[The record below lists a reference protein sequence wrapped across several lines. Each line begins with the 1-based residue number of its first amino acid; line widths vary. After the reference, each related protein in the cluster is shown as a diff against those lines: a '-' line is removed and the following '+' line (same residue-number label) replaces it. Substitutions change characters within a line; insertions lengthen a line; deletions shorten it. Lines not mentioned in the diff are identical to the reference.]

1 MTAALACI
9 VCGTDL
15 RASAKFCDACGT
27 PVARMGLPAEY
38 KQVTVLFADV
48 VRSMDVAASVGAER
62 LREIMTDLVNRS
74 AAVVQRYGGT
84 LDKFTG
90 DGVMAVF
97 GAPAALEDHALRGC
111 LAALGIQDEAKCL
124 AAEVG
129 HQDGVDLSLR
139 IGLNSGQV
147 IAGEI
152 GSGSLAYTA
161 VGEEVGRARRM
172 ESIAPPGAVMLSAS
186 TARLVEGKAILGD
199 SERIQLKG
207 GQNWVVARRLL
218 GVGAKR
224 HRISES
230 ALVGRKS
237 ELTALKAAL
246 DRSIAG
252 RGSVVGLAGPAGIGK
267 TRLAGEIL
275 QLARSLG
282 VTVFST
288 FCESHAAD
296 VPFGVAARLL
306 RAVGRING
314 LDDQRARA
322 RMREQITDADP
333 QDMLLLDDL
342 LGIADPNVALPKIA
356 PDARRRRLVAL
367 IAASQLACTRPAVLL
382 VEDAHWIDAVSESM
396 LADFLAVTPQ
406 TRWLVLVTYRPE
418 YQGPLRHVAGAK
430 SMSLGLLSNT
440 ETVALVGQLLGWDPS
455 VGEIA
460 EIIAE
465 RAAGNPFF
473 AEEITRELAERCI
486 LDGDAGCHLC
496 AETAVEVRVPATLQA
511 TIAARIDRLRPAAKR
526 MLSAAAVIGYSFD
539 PDLLAVFG
547 IDASVEELIAADL
560 VDRVHFNEGPE
571 YTFRHP
577 LVRTVAYESQLKSDR
592 ARLHRQLAVAIE
604 ARECDSADSKAAL
617 IAEHLAAAGDL
628 RAAFGWHMRA
638 AAWAT
643 NRDIMTAR
651 RSWERAQE
659 IADALPADTTDRA
672 AMRIAPRTMLCG
684 IALRLPTKVAGRRF
698 NELRELCT
706 ASGDNASLAI
716 AMAGLVAEHA
726 LRNRLPQASQ
736 LASEAMGLA
745 ESLAEPTLTVGL
757 SAPLFYAKV
766 ENAEWDVLL
775 QWSQRVIDLADG
787 DPHKGNFIIGSPLAV
802 ALGAR
807 AVARWHLGRP
817 GWRTDLHRCLA
828 MGRSSD
834 PESYAMVITA
844 YLGGISNGVLRSDD
858 SAISEIEN
866 ALGIAERSCNDS
878 ALTVIRAT
886 LGLALVHHQAATMRH
901 RGQKMLTELCQRKG
915 CGVADLFLRKGY
927 GVSNS
932 PIVEV
937 SLLRERAR
945 GGERDETIPLMRR
958 VVERLFLEERSP
970 AWSAAATAVLVE
982 TLLERGAGSDVVE
995 AKAASAR
1002 LLAAPGDGSRVRD
1015 VWLLR
1020 LSALLAGAHGDQ
1032 AAYRKSV
1039 DRYRALAKSLNYEG
1053 HIVWADAMGR
1063 TRSRKASADC
1073 PGTAAGLGTQSLID

>member
-1 MTAALACI
+1 MTAVLACV
-9 VCGTDL
+9 VCGTEL
-15 RASAKFCDACGT
+15 RSSAKFCDACGT
-27 PVARMGLPAEY
+27 PIARMGLPAEY

-48 VRSMDVAASVGAER
+48 VGSMDVAASVGAER

-111 LAALGIQDEAKCL
+111 LAALGIQDEAKRL

-139 IGLNSGQV
+139 VGLNSGLV

-152 GSGSLAYTA
+152 GPGGLAYTA

-172 ESIAPPGAVMLSAS
+172 ESVAPPGAVMLSAS
-186 TARLVEGKAILGD
+186 TARLVEREAILGEP
-199 SERIQLKG
+199 ERVQIKG
-207 GQNWVVARRLL
+207 GHNPVVARRLF

-224 HRISES
+224 QRALFSES
-230 ALVGRKS
+230 ALIGRKS
-237 ELTALKAAL
+237 GLTALKATL

-267 TRLAGEIL
+267 TRLAGEVM
-275 QLARSLG
+275 QLARSRG
-282 VTVFST
+282 VAVFST

-306 RAVGRING
+306 RTVGRVNG

-322 RMREQITDADP
+322 RMRAQITEADP
-333 QDMLLLDDL
+333 EDMLLLDDL
-342 LGIADPNVALPKIA
+342 LGIADPDLALPKIA

-396 LADFLAVTPQ
+396 LADFLEVTPQ

-418 YQGPLRHVAGAK
+418 YRGPLRHVAGAK
-430 SMSLGLLSNT
+430 SISLGLLNNT
-440 ETVALVGQLLGWDPS
+440 ETAALVGQLLGLDPS
-455 VGEIA
+455 VSEIA
-460 EIIAE
+460 GIIAE

-473 AEEITRELAERCI
+473 AEEIARELAERKV
-486 LDGDAGCHLC
+486 LEGEPGRHLC
-496 AETAVEVRVPATLQA
+496 TEKAAEVRVPVTLQA

-526 MLSAAAVIGYSFD
+526 MLSAAAVIGDSFS
-539 PDLLAVFG
+539 PDLLEGLG

-560 VDRVHFNEGPE
+560 VNRVQFDEGAE

-592 ARLHRQLAVAIE
+592 ARLHRQLAAAIE
-604 ARECDSADSKAAL
+604 ARGCDSADPRAAL

-628 RAAFGWHMRA
+628 RAAFSWHMRA

-643 NRDIMTAR
+643 NRDITTAQ
-651 RSWERAQE
+651 RSWERAQD
-659 IADALPADTTDRA
+659 IADALPVDTADRA

-684 IALRLPTKVAGRRF
+684 IALRVPTKVAGRRF
-698 NELRELCT
+698 DELRELCT
-706 ASGDNASLAI
+706 ASGDKASLAI
-716 AMAGLVAEHA
+716 AMAGLVADHT
-726 LRNRLPQASQ
+726 LRNRLRQASQ

-757 SAPLFYAKV
+757 SAPLIYAKV
-766 ENAEWDVLL
+766 ENAEWDDLL

-787 DPHKGNFIIGSPLAV
+787 DPDKGNFIIGSPLAV

-807 AVARWHLGRP
+807 AVGRWHLGRP
-817 GWRTDLHRCLA
+817 GWRNDLRRCLA
-828 MGRSSD
+828 MGRSAD

-844 YLGGISNGVLRSDD
+844 YLGGIPNGVLGPHD
-858 SAISEIEN
+858 SAINEIEH
-866 ALGIAERSCNDS
+866 ALRIAERSCNDC
-878 ALTVIRAT
+878 AVTVIRAT
-886 LGLALVHHQAATMRH
+886 LGLALVHHQTTAMRH
-901 RGQKMLTELCQRKG
+901 RGQKLLAELFLRRE
-915 CGVADLFLRKGY
+915 CGVADLFLRKGD
-927 GVSNS
+927 GVSNP
-932 PIVEV
+932 PIIEV

-945 GGERDETIPLMRR
+945 SGERDETIPLMRG
-958 VVERLFLEERSP
+958 VVDRLFREERLP
-970 AWSAAATAVLVE
+970 AWSAFATAVLVE
-982 TLLERGAGSDVVE
+982 TLLDRGADSDVVE
-995 AKAASAR
+995 AEAATGR
-1002 LLAAPGDGSRVRD
+1002 LAAAPSDGSRVRD
-1015 VWLLR
+1015 IWLLR
-1020 LSALLAGAHGDQ
+1020 LSALLARARGDEAAH
-1032 AAYRKSV
+1032 RKFV
-1039 DRYRALAKSLNYEG
+1039 DRYRAMAKYLDYEG
-1053 HIVWADAMGR
+1053 HIAWSDAMGCAQS
-1063 TRSRKASADC
+1063 SRAS
-1073 PGTAAGLGTQSLID
+1073 